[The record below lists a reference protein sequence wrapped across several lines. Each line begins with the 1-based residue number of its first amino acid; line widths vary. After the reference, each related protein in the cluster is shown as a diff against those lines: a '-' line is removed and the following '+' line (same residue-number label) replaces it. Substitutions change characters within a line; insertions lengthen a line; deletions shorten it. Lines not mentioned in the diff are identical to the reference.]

1 MNLLM
6 LKNNKSLIVD
16 ETINWQKINHPT
28 RTNDYAKCV
37 RDLNFVFD
45 AYIDDLTFNTT
56 RNITYIASKYW
67 FNDERQIQ
75 NHETEIAVHDYMIE
89 RILVNRDIQAI
100 VQDQDEAEYALLVRL
115 QSRQVTVDELVN
127 LKSILIETIKSG
139 PEYMNYSHMHKY
151 KYVMNYD
158 TEKLPDPFIIKQSL
172 YEAWSTTP
180 SKQQFMP
187 YNIFVLGPDDKKIKE
202 LIYYKALVNEYKTNF
217 SKYDVD
223 ELDVMALEK
232 IMVQKRSIPLY
243 ANLKTAPYVLICT
256 QRVEDQLTPYNKNR
270 TSLGFNFEQTDS
282 AWQIDPKRKNRGQNI
297 ALLEIGM
304 FVQSFANLCLKHNI
318 DISHTRCLP
327 TTMDFWT
334 EPEFSFL
341 KNPPQLIMSAGFG
354 KDYRR
359 ELYTFIS
366 HAIDYR
372 PDFERVVKF
381 IGEIK

>member
-1 MNLLM
+1 
-6 LKNNKSLIVD
+6 
-16 ETINWQKINHPT
+16 
-28 RTNDYAKCV
+28 
-37 RDLNFVFD
+37 
-45 AYIDDLTFNTT
+45 
-56 RNITYIASKYW
+56 
-67 FNDERQIQ
+67 
-75 NHETEIAVHDYMIE
+75 
-89 RILVNRDIQAI
+89 
-100 VQDQDEAEYALLVRL
+100 
-115 QSRQVTVDELVN
+115 
-127 LKSILIETIKSG
+127 
-139 PEYMNYSHMHKY
+139 
-151 KYVMNYD
+151 MNYD
-158 TEKLPDPFIIKQSL
+158 TEKIPALFMIKQSL

-202 LIYYKALVNEYKTNF
+202 LIYYKAVVNEYKTN
-217 SKYDVD
+217 SSRYDVD
-223 ELDVMALEK
+223 ESDVMALEK
-232 IMVQKRSIPLY
+232 AMTSQRDIPLY

-256 QRVEDQLTPYNKNR
+256 QRVEDQPTPYVKHR
-270 TSLGFNFEQTDS
+270 TSLGFNFEQTDLS
-282 AWQIDPKRKNRGQNI
+282 WQVDPKRKNRAQNT

-359 ELYTFIS
+359 EMFDEIT

-381 IGEIK
+381 LGETK